1 MANADGSVIFSC
13 DLDSTKAQKK
23 LSKLRDEISELNSK
37 LEKETG
43 NKMNLEKQLD
53 AASQAAKATEERVKM
68 LRKEVERLNDREWIQ
83 KQGFTQNEYQTQVLD
98 RRAAAEAELKQQEA
112 LLHTQTKEVKTLSA
126 AYEETTANIDSMTVK
141 LDKAKVAAGELIAN
155 TEQERREREAENSAL
170 AKAGQYAARFRDQ
183 VKSLARSML
192 VFSVITAALMALRKQ
207 IKAAIATST
216 EASDAFA
223 RLKGALLTL
232 AAPLMDV
239 LIPALTWLMNL
250 LAAIVSEI
258 VTIISILSGKSKKS
272 MEASGKNLYKEAAA
286 IDATGKAAKEATD
299 ALAAF
304 DEINKLSTT
313 TSVGGGGGGASA
325 IAPDFDFDEGPM
337 MEKLD
342 KVFQKI
348 NDIFKTIRAGLEI
361 VVDDLKWSFDKKV
374 IPKSKATW
382 LTVLTALLGATLG
395 AAFGGITGGVIGL
408 SLGVLLGLY
417 LVGLDPETWKTEM
430 DAEDAWIVVITAL
443 LGALLGSVFLGITG
457 GVAGF
462 SLGAIL
468 GLYLTGFAEGDEEH
482 GGKSQLLSELIV
494 VLCALL
500 GAVIGSIV
508 TPGVG
513 TVVGMGLGLILGLSI
528 YSVRKDPKK
537 GTQRLVSIGRSVLLG
552 LLAGVLGV
560 GLAALGIVSAGT
572 AFIISAA
579 IGLALKFFVD
589 SVDDSKVRKATS
601 GFTGTRVST
610 KAPARSRRVA
620 AQSLDGNA
628 PVYNDIPALA
638 SGAVIPPNR
647 KFLAVLG
654 DQKSGTNVEAPLSTI
669 KQAVM
674 EAMAQGTVHFGA
686 HTWESGAL
694 IRSCARVHSSVLIRE
709 HLLSEKLA
717 FALDGH
723 SRADERNLS
732 DRRLHDRIESVVIA
746 HSVTSML
753 CIISLTDTPDRSA
766 TKEKRVPR

>member
-83 KQGFTQNEYQTQVLD
+83 KQGFTQSEYQAQVLD

-192 VFSVITAALMALRKQ
+192 VFSVITAALTALRKQ

-304 DEINKLSTT
+304 DEINKLSMTT
-313 TSVGGGGGGASA
+313 PVGGGGGGASA

-395 AAFGGITGGVIGL
+395 AAFGGITGSVIGL

-494 VLCALL
+494 VLCALF

-589 SVDDSKVRKATS
+589 SVDDSKVKKATS
-601 GFTGTRVST
+601 SFTGTRAST
-610 KAPARSRRVA
+610 SRLTRGVA
-620 AQSLDGNA
+620 AQSLNSAA
-628 PVYNDIPALA
+628 PVYNEIPALA

-674 EAMAQGTVHFGA
+674 EALAQGSREPINVNLVVDGKT
-686 HTWESGAL
+686 L
-694 IRSCARVHSSVLIRE
+694 ARVVVPNINNMTRAAGKPVL
-709 HLLSEKLA
+709 LY
-717 FALDGH
+717 
-723 SRADERNLS
+723 
-732 DRRLHDRIESVVIA
+732 
-746 HSVTSML
+746 
-753 CIISLTDTPDRSA
+753 
-766 TKEKRVPR
+766 

>member
-98 RRAAAEAELKQQEA
+98 RRAAAEAELKQQEE

-126 AYEETTANIDSMTVK
+126 AYEETTANIDSMTAR
-141 LDKAKVAAGELIAN
+141 LDKAKVTAGELIAN

-192 VFSVITAALMALRKQ
+192 VFSVITAALAALRKQ
-207 IKAAIATST
+207 IKAAIETSA

-313 TSVGGGGGGASA
+313 TSVGGGGGASA

-430 DAEDAWIVVITAL
+430 DAEDVWIVVITAL

-601 GFTGTRVST
+601 GFTGTHVST

-628 PVYNDIPALA
+628 PVYNEIPALA

-674 EAMAQGTVHFGA
+674 EAMAQGSREPINVNLVVDGKT
-686 HTWESGAL
+686 L
-694 IRSCARVHSSVLIRE
+694 ARVVVPNINNMTRAAGKPVL
-709 HLLSEKLA
+709 LY
-717 FALDGH
+717 
-723 SRADERNLS
+723 
-732 DRRLHDRIESVVIA
+732 
-746 HSVTSML
+746 
-753 CIISLTDTPDRSA
+753 
-766 TKEKRVPR
+766 

>member
-1 MANADGSVIFSC
+1 MTNADGSVIFSC
-13 DLDSTKAQKK
+13 DLDSTKAEKK

-126 AYEETTANIDSMTVK
+126 AYEETTANIDSMTAR
-141 LDKAKVAAGELIAN
+141 LDKAKVTAGELIAN

-207 IKAAIATST
+207 IKAAIETSA

-313 TSVGGGGGGASA
+313 TSVGGGGGAST

-430 DAEDAWIVVITAL
+430 DAENAWIVVITAL

-674 EAMAQGTVHFGA
+674 EALAQGSREPINVNLVVDGKT
-686 HTWESGAL
+686 L
-694 IRSCARVHSSVLIRE
+694 ARVVVPNINNMTRAAGKPVL
-709 HLLSEKLA
+709 LY
-717 FALDGH
+717 
-723 SRADERNLS
+723 
-732 DRRLHDRIESVVIA
+732 
-746 HSVTSML
+746 
-753 CIISLTDTPDRSA
+753 
-766 TKEKRVPR
+766 

>member
-98 RRAAAEAELKQQEA
+98 RRAAAEAELKQQEE

-207 IKAAIATST
+207 IKAAIATSA

-313 TSVGGGGGGASA
+313 TSVGGGGGDGAGVHQA
-325 IAPDFDFDEGPM
+325 H
-337 MEKLD
+337 
-342 KVFQKI
+342 
-348 NDIFKTIRAGLEI
+348 
-361 VVDDLKWSFDKKV
+361 
-374 IPKSKATW
+374 
-382 LTVLTALLGATLG
+382 
-395 AAFGGITGGVIGL
+395 GGEL
-408 SLGVLLGLY
+408 SL
-417 LVGLDPETWKTEM
+417 
-430 DAEDAWIVVITAL
+430 AW
-443 LGALLGSVFLGITG
+443 LGALAVGEVAG
-457 GVAGF
+457 GVPQG
-462 SLGAIL
+462 
-468 GLYLTGFAEGDEEH
+468 
-482 GGKSQLLSELIV
+482 Q
-494 VLCALL
+494 
-500 GAVIGSIV
+500 
-508 TPGVG
+508 
-513 TVVGMGLGLILGLSI
+513 TVVGGHVPCAEAGTAEAGFDDGAGGQQVGGGAHLHQLQGHGHGGGVHVEAEGTGAGIVAADDIRRLGDVVKQTAGAAG
-528 YSVRKDPKK
+528 DDA
-537 GTQRLVSIGRSVLLG
+537 LVGPDGAVVD
-552 LLAGVLGV
+552 LAGELGV
-560 GLAALGIVSAGT
+560 GLGEAALGVGLHLGQQLLGIFQELVDGPGVGGVEGQGDHGLHPAQVDGDHL
-572 AFIISAA
+572 II
-579 IGLALKFFVD
+579 IGVLA
-589 SVDDSKVRKATS
+589 
-601 GFTGTRVST
+601 RVQGL
-610 KAPARSRRVA
+610 V
-620 AQSLDGNA
+620 
-628 PVYNDIPALA
+628 
-638 SGAVIPPNR
+638 
-647 KFLAVLG
+647 VLG
-654 DQKSGTNVEAPLSTI
+654 PLVGLVEAPGDLVGLPDGGQTRGLRGHHVDAI
-669 KQAVM
+669 AEVDGQALDAGACKLQNAVVHKAAFKGGLHQGDGHVVGANALPGLAG
-674 EAMAQGTVHFGA
+674 EIHQHHLGHGGVPGVLQQLLGQLRAALAHGHGAQGAIAGVGVGA
-686 HTWESGAL
+686 QDHGAAL
-694 IRSCARVHSSVLIRE
+694 G
-709 HLLSEKLA
+709 HLLPGVGVDH
-717 FALDGH
+717 ALVGGDVDAAVLLGGG
-723 SRADERNLS
+723 RTYGR
-732 DRRLHDRIESVVIA
+732 
-746 HSVTSML
+746 
-753 CIISLTDTPDRSA
+753 
-766 TKEKRVPR
+766 PR

>member
-98 RRAAAEAELKQQEA
+98 RRAAAEAELKQQEE

-207 IKAAIATST
+207 IKAAIATSA

-304 DEINKLSTT
+304 DEINKLSMTT
-313 TSVGGGGGGASA
+313 PVGGGGGGASA

-361 VVDDLKWSFDKKV
+361 VVDDLKWSFDKKA

-382 LTVLTALLGATLG
+382 LTVLMALLGATLG

-494 VLCALL
+494 VLCALF

-589 SVDDSKVRKATS
+589 SVDDSKVKKATS
-601 GFTGTRVST
+601 SFTGTRAST
-610 KAPARSRRVA
+610 SRLTRGVA
-620 AQSLDGNA
+620 AQSLNSAA
-628 PVYNDIPALA
+628 PVYNEIPALA

-674 EAMAQGTVHFGA
+674 EALAQGSREPINVNLVVDGKT
-686 HTWESGAL
+686 L
-694 IRSCARVHSSVLIRE
+694 ARVVVPNINNMTRAAGKPVL
-709 HLLSEKLA
+709 LY
-717 FALDGH
+717 
-723 SRADERNLS
+723 
-732 DRRLHDRIESVVIA
+732 
-746 HSVTSML
+746 
-753 CIISLTDTPDRSA
+753 
-766 TKEKRVPR
+766 

>member
-98 RRAAAEAELKQQEA
+98 RRAAAEAELKQQEE

-126 AYEETTANIDSMTVK
+126 AYEETTANIDSMTAR
-141 LDKAKVAAGELIAN
+141 LDKAKVTAGELIAN

-207 IKAAIATST
+207 IKAAIETSA

-272 MEASGKNLYKEAAA
+272 METSGKNLYKEAAA

-313 TSVGGGGGGASA
+313 TSVGDGGGGASA

-430 DAEDAWIVVITAL
+430 DAEDVWIVVITAL

-628 PVYNDIPALA
+628 PVYNEIPALA

-674 EAMAQGTVHFGA
+674 EAMAQGSREPINVNLVVDGKT
-686 HTWESGAL
+686 L
-694 IRSCARVHSSVLIRE
+694 ARVVVPNINNMTRAAGKPVL
-709 HLLSEKLA
+709 LY
-717 FALDGH
+717 
-723 SRADERNLS
+723 
-732 DRRLHDRIESVVIA
+732 
-746 HSVTSML
+746 
-753 CIISLTDTPDRSA
+753 
-766 TKEKRVPR
+766 

>member
-98 RRAAAEAELKQQEA
+98 RRAAAEAEFKQQEA

-207 IKAAIATST
+207 IKAAIATSA

-313 TSVGGGGGGASA
+313 TSVGGGGGASA

-560 GLAALGIVSAGT
+560 SLAALGIVSAGT

-610 KAPARSRRVA
+610 KTPARSRRVA
-620 AQSLDGNA
+620 AQRLDGNA
-628 PVYNDIPALA
+628 PVYNDIPQLA
-638 SGAVIPPNR
+638 HGAVIPPNR
-647 KFLAVLG
+647 EFLAVLG
-654 DQKSGTNVEAPLSTI
+654 DQKSGTNIETPLATMI
-669 KQAVM
+669 NAFKQA
-674 EAMAQGTVHFGA
+674 MA
-686 HTWESGAL
+686 ESGGGTTT
-694 IRSCARVHSSVLIRE
+694 VVVQ
-709 HLLSEKLA
+709 
-717 FALDGH
+717 LDGKEIAR
-723 SRADERNLS
+723 STVKNINNMTRAAGKPVL
-732 DRRLHDRIESVVIA
+732 LY
-746 HSVTSML
+746 
-753 CIISLTDTPDRSA
+753 
-766 TKEKRVPR
+766 

>member
-98 RRAAAEAELKQQEA
+98 RRAAAEAELKQQEE

-126 AYEETTANIDSMTVK
+126 AYEETTANIDSMTAR
-141 LDKAKVAAGELIAN
+141 LDKAKVTAGELIAN

-207 IKAAIATST
+207 IKAAIETSA

-313 TSVGGGGGGASA
+313 TSVGDGGGGASA

-560 GLAALGIVSAGT
+560 GHRQRRYGVHHLGG
-572 AFIISAA
+572 
-579 IGLALKFFVD
+579 D
-589 SVDDSKVRKATS
+589 W
-601 GFTGTRVST
+601 
-610 KAPARSRRVA
+610 PC
-620 AQSLDGNA
+620 AQIL
-628 PVYNDIPALA
+628 
-638 SGAVIPPNR
+638 R
-647 KFLAVLG
+647 
-654 DQKSGTNVEAPLSTI
+654 
-669 KQAVM
+669 
-674 EAMAQGTVHFGA
+674 
-686 HTWESGAL
+686 
-694 IRSCARVHSSVLIRE
+694 
-709 HLLSEKLA
+709 
-717 FALDGH
+717 
-723 SRADERNLS
+723 
-732 DRRLHDRIESVVIA
+732 
-746 HSVTSML
+746 
-753 CIISLTDTPDRSA
+753 
-766 TKEKRVPR
+766 

>member
-207 IKAAIATST
+207 IKAAIATSA

-258 VTIISILSGKSKKS
+258 VTIISILSGKSKKR

-313 TSVGGGGGGASA
+313 TSVGGGGGAST

-342 KVFQKI
+342 MVFQKI

-408 SLGVLLGLY
+408 FLGVLLGLY

-610 KAPARSRRVA
+610 KAPTRRRRAA
-620 AQSLDGNA
+620 AQNLDGNA
-628 PVYNDIPALA
+628 PVYNEIPALA

-654 DQKSGTNVEAPLSTI
+654 DQKSGTNVEAPLATMVDAF
-669 KQAVM
+669 KQA
-674 EAMAQGTVHFGA
+674 MA
-686 HTWESGAL
+686 ESGGGATTVV
-694 IRSCARVHSSVLIRE
+694 IQ
-709 HLLSEKLA
+709 
-717 FALDGH
+717 LDGKEIAR
-723 SRADERNLS
+723 STVKNINNMTRAAGKPVL
-732 DRRLHDRIESVVIA
+732 LY
-746 HSVTSML
+746 
-753 CIISLTDTPDRSA
+753 
-766 TKEKRVPR
+766 

>member
-112 LLHTQTKEVKTLSA
+112 LLHTQTKEVKTLST

-141 LDKAKVAAGELIAN
+141 LDKAKVAAGEMIAN
-155 TEQERREREAENSAL
+155 VEQERKEREAENSAL

-207 IKAAIATST
+207 IKAAIETSA

-313 TSVGGGGGGASA
+313 TSVGGGGGASA

-610 KAPARSRRVA
+610 KTPTRSRRVA
-620 AQSLDGNA
+620 AQNLDGNA
-628 PVYNDIPALA
+628 PVYNEIPALA

-674 EAMAQGTVHFGA
+674 EAMAQGSREPINVNLVVDGKT
-686 HTWESGAL
+686 L
-694 IRSCARVHSSVLIRE
+694 ARVVVPNINNMTRAAGKPVL
-709 HLLSEKLA
+709 LY
-717 FALDGH
+717 
-723 SRADERNLS
+723 
-732 DRRLHDRIESVVIA
+732 
-746 HSVTSML
+746 
-753 CIISLTDTPDRSA
+753 
-766 TKEKRVPR
+766 

>member
-170 AKAGQYAARFRDQ
+170 AKASQYAARFRDQ

-192 VFSVITAALMALRKQ
+192 VFSVITAALAALRKQ
-207 IKAAIATST
+207 IKAAIATSA

-272 MEASGKNLYKEAAA
+272 METSGKNLYKEAAA

-313 TSVGGGGGGASA
+313 TSVGGGGGASA

-342 KVFQKI
+342 KVVQKI

-610 KAPARSRRVA
+610 KVPARSRRVA

-628 PVYNDIPALA
+628 PVYNEIPALA

-669 KQAVM
+669 KQALM
-674 EAMAQGTVHFGA
+674 EALAQGSREPINVNLVVDGKT
-686 HTWESGAL
+686 L
-694 IRSCARVHSSVLIRE
+694 ARVVVPNINNMTRAAGKPVL
-709 HLLSEKLA
+709 LY
-717 FALDGH
+717 
-723 SRADERNLS
+723 
-732 DRRLHDRIESVVIA
+732 
-746 HSVTSML
+746 
-753 CIISLTDTPDRSA
+753 
-766 TKEKRVPR
+766 

>member
-98 RRAAAEAELKQQEA
+98 RRAVAEAELKQQEA

-126 AYEETTANIDSMTVK
+126 AYEETTANIDSMTAR
-141 LDKAKVAAGELIAN
+141 LDKAKVTAGELIAN

-207 IKAAIATST
+207 IKAAIETSA

-313 TSVGGGGGGASA
+313 TSVGGGASA

-628 PVYNDIPALA
+628 PVYNEIPALA

-674 EAMAQGTVHFGA
+674 EAMAQGSREPINVNLVVDGKT
-686 HTWESGAL
+686 L
-694 IRSCARVHSSVLIRE
+694 ARVVVPYINNMTRAAGKPVL
-709 HLLSEKLA
+709 LY
-717 FALDGH
+717 
-723 SRADERNLS
+723 
-732 DRRLHDRIESVVIA
+732 
-746 HSVTSML
+746 
-753 CIISLTDTPDRSA
+753 
-766 TKEKRVPR
+766 

>member
-170 AKAGQYAARFRDQ
+170 AKASQYAARFKDQ

-207 IKAAIATST
+207 IKAAIATSA

-258 VTIISILSGKSKKS
+258 VTIISILSGESKKS

-313 TSVGGGGGGASA
+313 MSVGGVGGGASA

-361 VVDDLKWSFDKKV
+361 VVDDLKWSFDKKA

-579 IGLALKFFVD
+579 IGLALKFFAD

-601 GFTGTRVST
+601 GFTGTRVSK

-674 EAMAQGTVHFGA
+674 EALAQGSREPINVNLVVDGKT
-686 HTWESGAL
+686 L
-694 IRSCARVHSSVLIRE
+694 ARVVVPNINNMTRAAGKPVL
-709 HLLSEKLA
+709 LY
-717 FALDGH
+717 
-723 SRADERNLS
+723 
-732 DRRLHDRIESVVIA
+732 
-746 HSVTSML
+746 
-753 CIISLTDTPDRSA
+753 
-766 TKEKRVPR
+766 

>member
-1 MANADGSVIFSC
+1 MTNADGSVIFSC

-53 AASQAAKATEERVKM
+53 AASQAAKATEERVKA

-83 KQGFTQNEYQTQVLD
+83 KQGFTQSEYQAQVLD
-98 RRAAAEAELKQQEA
+98 RRAAAEAELKQQEE

-155 TEQERREREAENSAL
+155 TELERREREAENSAL

-207 IKAAIATST
+207 IKAAIETSA

-223 RLKGALLTL
+223 RIKGALLTL

-286 IDATGKAAKEATD
+286 LDATGKAAKEATD

-304 DEINKLSTT
+304 DEINKLGTT
-313 TSVGGGGGGASA
+313 NPAASGGGTAA
-325 IAPDFDFDEGPM
+325 IAPDFDFDDGPM

-589 SVDDSKVRKATS
+589 SVDDSKVKKATS
-601 GFTGTRVST
+601 SFTGTRVST

-628 PVYNDIPALA
+628 PVYNEIPALA

-674 EAMAQGTVHFGA
+674 EALAQGSREPINVNLVVDGKT
-686 HTWESGAL
+686 L
-694 IRSCARVHSSVLIRE
+694 ARVVVPNINNMTRAAGKPVL
-709 HLLSEKLA
+709 LY
-717 FALDGH
+717 
-723 SRADERNLS
+723 
-732 DRRLHDRIESVVIA
+732 
-746 HSVTSML
+746 
-753 CIISLTDTPDRSA
+753 
-766 TKEKRVPR
+766 

>member
-23 LSKLRDEISELNSK
+23 LSKLRDKISELNSE

-43 NKMNLEKQLD
+43 NKLNLEKQLD
-53 AASQAAKATEERVKM
+53 AASQAAKATEERVKA

-83 KQGFTQNEYQTQVLD
+83 KQGFTQSEYQAQVLD
-98 RRAAAEAELKQQEA
+98 RRAAAEAELKQQEE

-207 IKAAIATST
+207 IKAAIATSA

-272 MEASGKNLYKEAAA
+272 METSGKNLYKETAA

-361 VVDDLKWSFDKKV
+361 VVDDLKWSFDKKA

-457 GVAGF
+457 GVAGL

-601 GFTGTRVST
+601 GFTGTRVSK

-628 PVYNDIPALA
+628 PVYNEIPALA

-674 EAMAQGTVHFGA
+674 EALAQGSREPINVNLVVDGKT
-686 HTWESGAL
+686 L
-694 IRSCARVHSSVLIRE
+694 ARVVVPNINNMTRAAGKPVL
-709 HLLSEKLA
+709 LY
-717 FALDGH
+717 
-723 SRADERNLS
+723 
-732 DRRLHDRIESVVIA
+732 
-746 HSVTSML
+746 
-753 CIISLTDTPDRSA
+753 
-766 TKEKRVPR
+766 

>member
-112 LLHTQTKEVKTLSA
+112 LLRTQTKEVKTLSA
-126 AYEETTANIDSMTVK
+126 AYEETTANINSMTVK

-313 TSVGGGGGGASA
+313 TSVGGGGGASV

-361 VVDDLKWSFDKKV
+361 VVDDLKWSFDKKA

-610 KAPARSRRVA
+610 KAQARSRRVA
-620 AQSLDGNA
+620 AQSLDANV
-628 PVYNDIPALA
+628 PVYNDIPQLA

-674 EAMAQGTVHFGA
+674 EALAQGDREPINVNLVVDGKT
-686 HTWESGAL
+686 L
-694 IRSCARVHSSVLIRE
+694 ARVVVPNINNMTRAAGKPVL
-709 HLLSEKLA
+709 LY
-717 FALDGH
+717 
-723 SRADERNLS
+723 
-732 DRRLHDRIESVVIA
+732 
-746 HSVTSML
+746 
-753 CIISLTDTPDRSA
+753 
-766 TKEKRVPR
+766 

>member
-53 AASQAAKATEERVKM
+53 AASQAAKATEERVKA

-83 KQGFTQNEYQTQVLD
+83 KQGFTQSEYQAQVLD
-98 RRAAAEAELKQQEA
+98 RRAAAEAELKQQEE

-207 IKAAIATST
+207 IKAAIETSA

-286 IDATGKAAKEATD
+286 LDATGKAAKEATD

-304 DEINKLSTT
+304 DEINKLGTT
-313 TSVGGGGGGASA
+313 NPAAGGGGTAA
-325 IAPDFDFDEGPM
+325 IAPDFDFDDGPM

-589 SVDDSKVRKATS
+589 SVDDSKVKKATS
-601 GFTGTRVST
+601 SFTGTRVST

-628 PVYNDIPALA
+628 PVYNEIPALA

-674 EAMAQGTVHFGA
+674 EALAQGSREPINVNLVVDGKT
-686 HTWESGAL
+686 L
-694 IRSCARVHSSVLIRE
+694 ARVVVPNINNMTRAAGKPVL
-709 HLLSEKLA
+709 LY
-717 FALDGH
+717 
-723 SRADERNLS
+723 
-732 DRRLHDRIESVVIA
+732 
-746 HSVTSML
+746 
-753 CIISLTDTPDRSA
+753 
-766 TKEKRVPR
+766 

>member
-141 LDKAKVAAGELIAN
+141 LDKAKVAAGEMIAN
-155 TEQERREREAENSAL
+155 VEQERKEREAENSAL

-207 IKAAIATST
+207 IKAAIATSA

-589 SVDDSKVRKATS
+589 SVDDSKVKKATS
-601 GFTGTRVST
+601 SFTGTRAST
-610 KAPARSRRVA
+610 SRLTRGVA
-620 AQSLDGNA
+620 AQSLNSAA
-628 PVYNDIPALA
+628 PVYNEIPALA

-674 EAMAQGTVHFGA
+674 EAMAQGSREPINVNLVVDGKT
-686 HTWESGAL
+686 L
-694 IRSCARVHSSVLIRE
+694 ARVVVPNINNMTRAAGKPVL
-709 HLLSEKLA
+709 LY
-717 FALDGH
+717 
-723 SRADERNLS
+723 
-732 DRRLHDRIESVVIA
+732 
-746 HSVTSML
+746 
-753 CIISLTDTPDRSA
+753 
-766 TKEKRVPR
+766 

>member
-83 KQGFTQNEYQTQVLD
+83 KQGFTQSEYQAQVLD

-192 VFSVITAALMALRKQ
+192 VFSVITAALTALRKQ

-223 RLKGALLTL
+223 RLKGALLPL

-304 DEINKLSTT
+304 DEINKLSMTT
-313 TSVGGGGGGASA
+313 PVGGGGGGASA
-325 IAPDFDFDEGPM
+325 IAPDFDFDEGLM

-395 AAFGGITGGVIGL
+395 AAFGGITGSVIGL

-494 VLCALL
+494 VLCALF

-589 SVDDSKVRKATS
+589 SVDDSKVKKATS
-601 GFTGTRVST
+601 SFTGTRAST
-610 KAPARSRRVA
+610 SRLTRGVA
-620 AQSLDGNA
+620 AQSLNSAA
-628 PVYNDIPALA
+628 PVYNEIPALT

-674 EAMAQGTVHFGA
+674 EALAQGSREPINVNLVVDGKT
-686 HTWESGAL
+686 L
-694 IRSCARVHSSVLIRE
+694 ARVVVPNINNMTRAAGKPVL
-709 HLLSEKLA
+709 LY
-717 FALDGH
+717 
-723 SRADERNLS
+723 
-732 DRRLHDRIESVVIA
+732 
-746 HSVTSML
+746 
-753 CIISLTDTPDRSA
+753 
-766 TKEKRVPR
+766 

>member
-83 KQGFTQNEYQTQVLD
+83 KQGFTQSEYQAQVLD

-313 TSVGGGGGGASA
+313 TSVGGGGGASA

-610 KAPARSRRVA
+610 KAPTRRRRVA

-628 PVYNDIPALA
+628 PVYNDIPQLA
-638 SGAVIPPNR
+638 HGAVIPPN
-647 KFLAVLG
+647 KEFLAVLG
-654 DQKSGTNVEAPLSTI
+654 DQKSGTNIETPLATMVDAF
-669 KQAVM
+669 KQAM
-674 EAMAQGTVHFGA
+674 S
-686 HTWESGAL
+686 ESGGGTTTVV
-694 IRSCARVHSSVLIRE
+694 IQ
-709 HLLSEKLA
+709 
-717 FALDGH
+717 LDGKEIAR
-723 SRADERNLS
+723 STVKNINNMTRAAGKPVL
-732 DRRLHDRIESVVIA
+732 LY
-746 HSVTSML
+746 
-753 CIISLTDTPDRSA
+753 
-766 TKEKRVPR
+766 

>member
-141 LDKAKVAAGELIAN
+141 LDKAKVAAGEMIAN
-155 TEQERREREAENSAL
+155 VEQERKEREAENSAL
-170 AKAGQYAARFRDQ
+170 AKAGQYAAHFRDQ

-207 IKAAIATST
+207 IKAAIATSA

-313 TSVGGGGGGASA
+313 TSVGGGASA

-674 EAMAQGTVHFGA
+674 EAMAQGSREPINVNLVVDGKT
-686 HTWESGAL
+686 L
-694 IRSCARVHSSVLIRE
+694 ARVVVPNINNMTRAAGKPVL
-709 HLLSEKLA
+709 LY
-717 FALDGH
+717 
-723 SRADERNLS
+723 
-732 DRRLHDRIESVVIA
+732 
-746 HSVTSML
+746 
-753 CIISLTDTPDRSA
+753 
-766 TKEKRVPR
+766 

>member
-98 RRAAAEAELKQQEA
+98 RRAAAEAELKQQEE

-126 AYEETTANIDSMTVK
+126 AYEETTANIDSMTAR
-141 LDKAKVAAGELIAN
+141 LDKAKVTAGELIAN

-207 IKAAIATST
+207 IKAAIETSA

-313 TSVGGGGGGASA
+313 TSVGDGGGGASA

-430 DAEDAWIVVITAL
+430 DAEDVWIVVITAL

-513 TVVGMGLGLILGLSI
+513 TVVGMGLISSFNSCKSNCSVVCTCSLIC
-528 YSVRKDPKK
+528 
-537 GTQRLVSIGRSVLLG
+537 
-552 LLAGVLGV
+552 
-560 GLAALGIVSAGT
+560 
-572 AFIISAA
+572 F
-579 IGLALKFFVD
+579 
-589 SVDDSKVRKATS
+589 
-601 GFTGTRVST
+601 
-610 KAPARSRRVA
+610 
-620 AQSLDGNA
+620 
-628 PVYNDIPALA
+628 
-638 SGAVIPPNR
+638 
-647 KFLAVLG
+647 
-654 DQKSGTNVEAPLSTI
+654 
-669 KQAVM
+669 
-674 EAMAQGTVHFGA
+674 
-686 HTWESGAL
+686 
-694 IRSCARVHSSVLIRE
+694 
-709 HLLSEKLA
+709 HLLSEKLT

-723 SRADERNLS
+723 GSAYEQHLS
-732 DRRLHDRIESVVIA
+732 DRRLHDRVESIISV
-746 HSVTSML
+746 HGVTSML
-753 CIISLTDTPDRSA
+753 CIGSLTDTPDRSA
-766 TKEKRVPR
+766 TKEKCVPR

>member
-23 LSKLRDEISELNSK
+23 LSKLRDKISELNSE

-83 KQGFTQNEYQTQVLD
+83 KQGFTQYEYQTQVLD
-98 RRAAAEAELKQQEA
+98 RRAAAQAELKQQEE

-207 IKAAIATST
+207 IKAAIATSA

-223 RLKGALLTL
+223 RPKGALLTL

-272 MEASGKNLYKEAAA
+272 MEASGKNLYKAAAA

-313 TSVGGGGGGASA
+313 TSVGGGGGGASV
-325 IAPDFDFDEGPM
+325 IAPDFDFNEGPM

-342 KVFQKI
+342 KVF
-348 NDIFKTIRAGLEI
+348 R
-361 VVDDLKWSFDKKV
+361 
-374 IPKSKATW
+374 
-382 LTVLTALLGATLG
+382 
-395 AAFGGITGGVIGL
+395 
-408 SLGVLLGLY
+408 
-417 LVGLDPETWKTEM
+417 
-430 DAEDAWIVVITAL
+430 
-443 LGALLGSVFLGITG
+443 
-457 GVAGF
+457 
-462 SLGAIL
+462 
-468 GLYLTGFAEGDEEH
+468 AEGFERFDE
-482 GGKSQLLSELIV
+482 
-494 VLCALL
+494 
-500 GAVIGSIV
+500 
-508 TPGVG
+508 
-513 TVVGMGLGLILGLSI
+513 
-528 YSVRKDPKK
+528 
-537 GTQRLVSIGRSVLLG
+537 
-552 LLAGVLGV
+552 
-560 GLAALGIVSAGT
+560 
-572 AFIISAA
+572 
-579 IGLALKFFVD
+579 
-589 SVDDSKVRKATS
+589 
-601 GFTGTRVST
+601 
-610 KAPARSRRVA
+610 
-620 AQSLDGNA
+620 N
-628 PVYNDIPALA
+628 
-638 SGAVIPPNR
+638 
-647 KFLAVLG
+647 
-654 DQKSGTNVEAPLSTI
+654 
-669 KQAVM
+669 
-674 EAMAQGTVHFGA
+674 
-686 HTWESGAL
+686 
-694 IRSCARVHSSVLIRE
+694 
-709 HLLSEKLA
+709 
-717 FALDGH
+717 
-723 SRADERNLS
+723 
-732 DRRLHDRIESVVIA
+732 RRLDCHVERAAYPHAVERLFGRVLFADCDKPRHFVFGDVE
-746 HSVTSML
+746 L
-753 CIISLTDTPDRSA
+753 FSA
-766 TKEKRVPR
+766 PRREVDVCYFIFLFFHKFCKILRLACHLAQKFPQIR

>member
-43 NKMNLEKQLD
+43 NKLNLEKQLD
-53 AASQAAKATEERVKM
+53 AASQAAKVTGERVKA
-68 LRKEVERLNDREWIQ
+68 LRKEVEQLNDREWIQ
-83 KQGFTQNEYQTQVLD
+83 KQGFTQNEYQAKVLD

-155 TEQERREREAENSAL
+155 TELERREREAENSAL

-207 IKAAIATST
+207 IKAAIETSA

-313 TSVGGGGGGASA
+313 TSVGGGGGASA

-382 LTVLTALLGATLG
+382 LTVLTALLGATFG

-610 KAPARSRRVA
+610 KAPTRRRRVA

-628 PVYNDIPALA
+628 PVYNDIPQLA
-638 SGAVIPPNR
+638 HGAVIPPN
-647 KFLAVLG
+647 KEFLAVLG
-654 DQKSGTNVEAPLSTI
+654 DQKSGTNIETPLATMVDAF
-669 KQAVM
+669 KQA
-674 EAMAQGTVHFGA
+674 MA
-686 HTWESGAL
+686 ESGGGATTVV
-694 IRSCARVHSSVLIRE
+694 IQ
-709 HLLSEKLA
+709 
-717 FALDGH
+717 LDGKEIAR
-723 SRADERNLS
+723 STVKNINNMTRAAGKPVL
-732 DRRLHDRIESVVIA
+732 LY
-746 HSVTSML
+746 
-753 CIISLTDTPDRSA
+753 
-766 TKEKRVPR
+766 

>member
-1 MANADGSVIFSC
+1 M
-13 DLDSTKAQKK
+13 
-23 LSKLRDEISELNSK
+23 
-37 LEKETG
+37 
-43 NKMNLEKQLD
+43 
-53 AASQAAKATEERVKM
+53 
-68 LRKEVERLNDREWIQ
+68 
-83 KQGFTQNEYQTQVLD
+83 
-98 RRAAAEAELKQQEA
+98 
-112 LLHTQTKEVKTLSA
+112 
-126 AYEETTANIDSMTVK
+126 
-141 LDKAKVAAGELIAN
+141 
-155 TEQERREREAENSAL
+155 
-170 AKAGQYAARFRDQ
+170 
-183 VKSLARSML
+183 
-192 VFSVITAALMALRKQ
+192 
-207 IKAAIATST
+207 
-216 EASDAFA
+216 
-223 RLKGALLTL
+223 
-232 AAPLMDV
+232 
-239 LIPALTWLMNL
+239 
-250 LAAIVSEI
+250 
-258 VTIISILSGKSKKS
+258 
-272 MEASGKNLYKEAAA
+272 
-286 IDATGKAAKEATD
+286 
-299 ALAAF
+299 
-304 DEINKLSTT
+304 
-313 TSVGGGGGGASA
+313 
-325 IAPDFDFDEGPM
+325 
-337 MEKLD
+337 
-342 KVFQKI
+342 
-348 NDIFKTIRAGLEI
+348 
-361 VVDDLKWSFDKKV
+361 DDLKWSFDKKV

-395 AAFGGITGGVIGL
+395 AAFGGITGSVIGL

-494 VLCALL
+494 VLCALF

-589 SVDDSKVRKATS
+589 SVDDSKVKKATS
-601 GFTGTRVST
+601 SFTGTRAST
-610 KAPARSRRVA
+610 SRLTRGVA
-620 AQSLDGNA
+620 AQSLNSAA
-628 PVYNDIPALA
+628 PVYNEIPALA

-674 EAMAQGTVHFGA
+674 EALAQGSREPINVNLVVDGKT
-686 HTWESGAL
+686 L
-694 IRSCARVHSSVLIRE
+694 ARVVVPNINNMTRAAGKPVL
-709 HLLSEKLA
+709 LY
-717 FALDGH
+717 
-723 SRADERNLS
+723 
-732 DRRLHDRIESVVIA
+732 
-746 HSVTSML
+746 
-753 CIISLTDTPDRSA
+753 
-766 TKEKRVPR
+766 

>member
-23 LSKLRDEISELNSK
+23 LSKLRDKISELNGE

-43 NKMNLEKQLD
+43 NKLNLEKQLD
-53 AASQAAKATEERVKM
+53 AASQAAKATEERVKA

-98 RRAAAEAELKQQEA
+98 RRAAAEAELKQQEE

-141 LDKAKVAAGELIAN
+141 LDKAKVDAGEMIAN
-155 TEQERREREAENSAL
+155 VEQERKEREAENSAL
-170 AKAGQYAARFRDQ
+170 AKASQYAARFKDQ

-192 VFSVITAALMALRKQ
+192 VFSVIAAALTALRKQ
-207 IKAAIATST
+207 IKAAIATNA

-313 TSVGGGGGGASA
+313 TSVGGGGGASA

-361 VVDDLKWSFDKKV
+361 VVDDLKWSFDKKA

-500 GAVIGSIV
+500 GGVIGSIV

-589 SVDDSKVRKATS
+589 SVDDSKVKKATS

-610 KAPARSRRVA
+610 KAPTRSHRVA
-620 AQSLDGNA
+620 AQSLNGNA
-628 PVYNDIPALA
+628 PVYNEIPALA

-674 EAMAQGTVHFGA
+674 EALAQGSREPINVNLVVDGKT
-686 HTWESGAL
+686 L
-694 IRSCARVHSSVLIRE
+694 ARVVVPNINNMTRAAGKPVL
-709 HLLSEKLA
+709 LY
-717 FALDGH
+717 
-723 SRADERNLS
+723 
-732 DRRLHDRIESVVIA
+732 
-746 HSVTSML
+746 
-753 CIISLTDTPDRSA
+753 
-766 TKEKRVPR
+766 

>member
-112 LLHTQTKEVKTLSA
+112 LLRTQTKEVKTLSA
-126 AYEETTANIDSMTVK
+126 AYEETTANINSMTVK

-313 TSVGGGGGGASA
+313 TSVGGGGGASV

-361 VVDDLKWSFDKKV
+361 VVDDLKWSFDKKA

-382 LTVLTALLGATLG
+382 LTVLMALLGATLG

-610 KAPARSRRVA
+610 KAQARSRRVA
-620 AQSLDGNA
+620 AQSLDANV
-628 PVYNDIPALA
+628 PVYNDIPQLA

-674 EAMAQGTVHFGA
+674 EALAQGDREPINVNLVVDGKT
-686 HTWESGAL
+686 L
-694 IRSCARVHSSVLIRE
+694 ARVVVPNINNMTRAAGKPVL
-709 HLLSEKLA
+709 LY
-717 FALDGH
+717 
-723 SRADERNLS
+723 
-732 DRRLHDRIESVVIA
+732 
-746 HSVTSML
+746 
-753 CIISLTDTPDRSA
+753 
-766 TKEKRVPR
+766 

>member
-23 LSKLRDEISELNSK
+23 LSKLRDKISELNSE

-43 NKMNLEKQLD
+43 NKLNLEKQLD
-53 AASQAAKATEERVKM
+53 AASQAAKATEERVKA

-83 KQGFTQNEYQTQVLD
+83 KQGFTQSEYQAQVLD
-98 RRAAAEAELKQQEA
+98 RRAAAEAELKQQEE

-207 IKAAIATST
+207 IKAAIATSA

-272 MEASGKNLYKEAAA
+272 METSGKNLYKETAA

-361 VVDDLKWSFDKKV
+361 VVDDLKWSFDKKA

-457 GVAGF
+457 GVAGL

-628 PVYNDIPALA
+628 PAYNEIPALA

-674 EAMAQGTVHFGA
+674 EAMAQGSREPINVNLVVDGKT
-686 HTWESGAL
+686 L
-694 IRSCARVHSSVLIRE
+694 ARVVVPNINNMTRAAGKPVL
-709 HLLSEKLA
+709 LY
-717 FALDGH
+717 
-723 SRADERNLS
+723 
-732 DRRLHDRIESVVIA
+732 
-746 HSVTSML
+746 
-753 CIISLTDTPDRSA
+753 
-766 TKEKRVPR
+766 

>member
-23 LSKLRDEISELNSK
+23 LSKLRDKISELNSE

-43 NKMNLEKQLD
+43 NKLNLEKQLD
-53 AASQAAKATEERVKM
+53 AASQAAKATEERVKA

-83 KQGFTQNEYQTQVLD
+83 KQGFTQSEYQAQVLD
-98 RRAAAEAELKQQEA
+98 RRAAAEAELKQQEE

-170 AKAGQYAARFRDQ
+170 AKDQ

-232 AAPLMDV
+232 AAPMMDV

-628 PVYNDIPALA
+628 PVYNDIPQLA
-638 SGAVIPPNR
+638 HGAVIPPN
-647 KFLAVLG
+647 KEFLAVLG

-674 EAMAQGTVHFGA
+674 EALAQGSREPINVNLVVDGKT
-686 HTWESGAL
+686 L
-694 IRSCARVHSSVLIRE
+694 ARVVVPNINNMTRAAGKPVL
-709 HLLSEKLA
+709 LY
-717 FALDGH
+717 
-723 SRADERNLS
+723 
-732 DRRLHDRIESVVIA
+732 
-746 HSVTSML
+746 
-753 CIISLTDTPDRSA
+753 
-766 TKEKRVPR
+766 

>member
-23 LSKLRDEISELNSK
+23 LSKLRDKISELNSE

-43 NKMNLEKQLD
+43 NKLNIEKQLD
-53 AASQAAKATEERVKM
+53 AASQAAKVTGERVKA
-68 LRKEVERLNDREWIQ
+68 LRKEVEQLNDREWIQ
-83 KQGFTQNEYQTQVLD
+83 KQGFTQNEYQAKVLD

-155 TEQERREREAENSAL
+155 TELERREREAENSAL

-207 IKAAIATST
+207 IKAAIATSA

-313 TSVGGGGGGASA
+313 TSVGGVGGGASA

-589 SVDDSKVRKATS
+589 SVDDSKVKKATS
-601 GFTGTRVST
+601 SFTGTRAST
-610 KAPARSRRVA
+610 SRLTRGVA
-620 AQSLDGNA
+620 AQSLNSAA
-628 PVYNDIPALA
+628 PVYNEIPALA

-674 EAMAQGTVHFGA
+674 EAMAQGSREPINVNLVVDGKT
-686 HTWESGAL
+686 L
-694 IRSCARVHSSVLIRE
+694 ARVVVPNINNMTRAAGKPVL
-709 HLLSEKLA
+709 LY
-717 FALDGH
+717 
-723 SRADERNLS
+723 
-732 DRRLHDRIESVVIA
+732 
-746 HSVTSML
+746 
-753 CIISLTDTPDRSA
+753 
-766 TKEKRVPR
+766 

>member
-141 LDKAKVAAGELIAN
+141 LDKAKVAAGEMIAN
-155 TEQERREREAENSAL
+155 VEQERKEREAENSAL

-207 IKAAIATST
+207 IKAAIATSA

-313 TSVGGGGGGASA
+313 TSVGGGGGASA

-382 LTVLTALLGATLG
+382 LTVLTALLGATFG

-610 KAPARSRRVA
+610 KAPTRSRRAA

-628 PVYNDIPALA
+628 PVYNEIPALA

-674 EAMAQGTVHFGA
+674 EALAQDSREPINVNLVVDGKT
-686 HTWESGAL
+686 L
-694 IRSCARVHSSVLIRE
+694 ARVVVPNINNMTRAAGKPVL
-709 HLLSEKLA
+709 LY
-717 FALDGH
+717 
-723 SRADERNLS
+723 
-732 DRRLHDRIESVVIA
+732 
-746 HSVTSML
+746 
-753 CIISLTDTPDRSA
+753 
-766 TKEKRVPR
+766 

>member
-1 MANADGSVIFSC
+1 MANVDGSVIFSC

-23 LSKLRDEISELNSK
+23 LSKLRDKISELNSE

-43 NKMNLEKQLD
+43 NKLNLEKQLD
-53 AASQAAKATEERVKM
+53 AASQAAKATEERVKA

-83 KQGFTQNEYQTQVLD
+83 KQGFTQSAYQTKVLD
-98 RRAAAEAELKQQEA
+98 RRAAAEAELKQQEE
-112 LLHTQTKEVKTLSA
+112 LLRTQTKEVKTLSA
-126 AYEETTANIDSMTVK
+126 AYEETNANIDSMTVK
-141 LDKAKVAAGELIAN
+141 LDKAKVAAGEMIAN
-155 TEQERREREAENSAL
+155 VEQERKEREAENSAL

-192 VFSVITAALMALRKQ
+192 VFSVITAALTALRKQ
-207 IKAAIATST
+207 IKAAIATSA

-250 LAAIVSEI
+250 LSAIVSEI

-313 TSVGGGGGGASA
+313 TSVGGGGGASA
-325 IAPDFDFDEGPM
+325 IAPDFNFDEGPM

-361 VVDDLKWSFDKKV
+361 VVDDLKWSFDKKA

-408 SLGVLLGLY
+408 SLGALLGLY

-589 SVDDSKVRKATS
+589 SVDDSKVKKATS
-601 GFTGTRVST
+601 SFTGTRVST

-620 AQSLDGNA
+620 AQNLDGNA
-628 PVYNDIPALA
+628 PVYNEIPALA

-674 EAMAQGTVHFGA
+674 EALAQGSREPINVNLVVDGKT
-686 HTWESGAL
+686 L
-694 IRSCARVHSSVLIRE
+694 ARVVVPNINNMTRAAGKPVL
-709 HLLSEKLA
+709 LY
-717 FALDGH
+717 
-723 SRADERNLS
+723 
-732 DRRLHDRIESVVIA
+732 
-746 HSVTSML
+746 
-753 CIISLTDTPDRSA
+753 
-766 TKEKRVPR
+766 

>member
-1 MANADGSVIFSC
+1 MTNADGSVIFSC
-13 DLDSTKAQKK
+13 DLDSTKAEKK

-98 RRAAAEAELKQQEA
+98 RRAAAEAELKQQEE

-126 AYEETTANIDSMTVK
+126 AYEETTANIDSMTAR
-141 LDKAKVAAGELIAN
+141 LDKAKVPAGELIAN

-207 IKAAIATST
+207 IKAAIETSA

-313 TSVGGGGGGASA
+313 TSVGGGGGAST

-361 VVDDLKWSFDKKV
+361 VVDDLKWSFDKKA

-610 KAPARSRRVA
+610 KTPARSRRVA

-674 EAMAQGTVHFGA
+674 EALAQGSREPINVNLVVDGKT
-686 HTWESGAL
+686 L
-694 IRSCARVHSSVLIRE
+694 ARVVVPNINNMTRAAGKPVL
-709 HLLSEKLA
+709 LY
-717 FALDGH
+717 
-723 SRADERNLS
+723 
-732 DRRLHDRIESVVIA
+732 
-746 HSVTSML
+746 
-753 CIISLTDTPDRSA
+753 
-766 TKEKRVPR
+766 

>member
-313 TSVGGGGGGASA
+313 TSVGGGGGASA
-325 IAPDFDFDEGPM
+325 IAPDFDFDEGLM

-610 KAPARSRRVA
+610 KAPVRSRRVA

-628 PVYNDIPALA
+628 PVYNEIPALA

-674 EAMAQGTVHFGA
+674 EAMAQGSREPINVNLVVDGKT
-686 HTWESGAL
+686 L
-694 IRSCARVHSSVLIRE
+694 ARVVVPNINNMTRAAGKPVL
-709 HLLSEKLA
+709 LY
-717 FALDGH
+717 
-723 SRADERNLS
+723 
-732 DRRLHDRIESVVIA
+732 
-746 HSVTSML
+746 
-753 CIISLTDTPDRSA
+753 
-766 TKEKRVPR
+766 

>member
-98 RRAAAEAELKQQEA
+98 RRAAAEAELKQQEE

-126 AYEETTANIDSMTVK
+126 AYEETTANIDSMTAR
-141 LDKAKVAAGELIAN
+141 LDKAKVTAGELIAN

-207 IKAAIATST
+207 IKAAIETSA

-313 TSVGGGGGGASA
+313 TSVGGGGGAST

-361 VVDDLKWSFDKKV
+361 VVDDLKWSFDKKA

-430 DAEDAWIVVITAL
+430 DAEDACIVVITAL

-674 EAMAQGTVHFGA
+674 EALAQGSREPINVNLVVDGKT
-686 HTWESGAL
+686 L
-694 IRSCARVHSSVLIRE
+694 ARVVVPNINNMTRAAGKPVL
-709 HLLSEKLA
+709 LY
-717 FALDGH
+717 
-723 SRADERNLS
+723 
-732 DRRLHDRIESVVIA
+732 
-746 HSVTSML
+746 
-753 CIISLTDTPDRSA
+753 
-766 TKEKRVPR
+766 